1 MNKND
6 IFYGLE
12 TDEQLMLS
20 VEDVIK
26 RTFDWVALAERDGVS
41 ITAPA
46 EVKWPIR
53 VLKFRRMDITRFI
66 PILAEKFAEDT
77 LEMLDEEHGDPDG
90 DPTKPSQRM
99 KDAALEFARVVVD
112 EYIPWGCEPTGEVIE
127 VTREMAKEMLK

>member
-6 IFYGLE
+6 ILYGLK
-12 TDEQLMLS
+12 TDEQLKAS
-20 VEDVIK
+20 VEDVVETMI
-26 RTFDWVALAERDGVS
+26 DDIYSPGMSLQHNMDA
-41 ITAPA
+41 IP
-46 EVKWPIR
+46 WPIR

-66 PILAEKFAEDT
+66 PILAEKFAEDA
-77 LEMLDEEHGDPDG
+77 LEILDEEHGDPDG

-99 KDAALEFARVVVD
+99 KDAALEFAMVVVD